1 MHQNLTRKHEVSK
14 FCRKNGFGRL
24 SQHRLPQTFNLFKKK
39 KKQYLSGVF
48 DGEAAVE
55 VGCSVW
61 IWTGHILRVNPEGH
75 PNEVYV
81 LL

>member
-1 MHQNLTRKHEVSK
+1 MDLVDFLNTG
-14 FCRKNGFGRL
+14 C
-24 SQHRLPQTFNLFKKK
+24 HRPSICLKKK